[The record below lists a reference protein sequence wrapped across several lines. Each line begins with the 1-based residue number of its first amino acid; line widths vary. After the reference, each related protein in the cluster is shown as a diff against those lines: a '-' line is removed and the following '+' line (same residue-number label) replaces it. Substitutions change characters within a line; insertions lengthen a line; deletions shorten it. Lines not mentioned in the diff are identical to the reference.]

1 MFSNENK
8 TMFYHLLF
16 SSLKVIL
23 REKLLFTIQ
32 KDSNHFSRSR
42 LLPCAC
48 ATRLWYLS
56 VNERADL
63 SEKSPSSCFTVGW
76 RCALPREQTGRLA
89 QSPHAATVETLDP
102 PSGRG
107 HRSLSPGWHPQE
119 VTPSHPSQ
127 YPGLVLIQPEAHMGH
142 RQQGFIVRGRMKCIM
157 DGAFR
162 GWKADRPADLQLNRR
177 VCISIPSGLSGFSQ
191 LRRGIW
197 CFPEIPD
204 AEGDRKETSQQQES
218 WRHSRV
224 IPFNPLLQHEWACVT
239 RRDPVTKRE
248 RREGKPTP
256 PTCLMWA
263 RFIAL
268 LPKITSL
275 DRSLKSW
282 SKKKKHQKPFILDF
296 WCQNN
301 QNFVSISKRESKQL
315 GSPLLQQN
323 TILYSYCAIFVIY
336 SFILTP
342 GQCKALPVHLVQHQR
357 KWESFSFAQ
366 TQRLVDL
373 QQQKAVKYLWPFHF
387 DSLTCI

>member
-1 MFSNENK
+1 MP
-8 TMFYHLLF
+8 
-16 SSLKVIL
+16 
-23 REKLLFTIQ
+23 TIQ

-42 LLPCAC
+42 LLPCTC

-76 RCALPREQTGRLA
+76 RCALPREHTGRLA

-107 HRSLSPGWHPQE
+107 HRSLWPGWHPQE
-119 VTPSHPSQ
+119 VTPSDPSHPSQ

-197 CFPEIPD
+197 CFPEIPG

-218 WRHSRV
+218 WRHSPV

-239 RRDPVTKRE
+239 RRDPVSKRE

-263 RFIAL
+263 IFIAL

-275 DRSLKSW
+275 DRSLKAEV
-282 SKKKKHQKPFILDF
+282 KKNTKK
-296 WCQNN
+296 
-301 QNFVSISKRESKQL
+301 NFQRFYMSEIIKMLSVSAREKVS
-315 GSPLLQQN
+315 S
-323 TILYSYCAIFVIY
+323 
-336 SFILTP
+336 
-342 GQCKALPVHLVQHQR
+342 
-357 KWESFSFAQ
+357 
-366 TQRLVDL
+366 
-373 QQQKAVKYLWPFHF
+373 
-387 DSLTCI
+387 